1 LPFDPSF
8 YFEIYPGKISWR
20 EIRKKFKKRFKRP
33 MFDVKKIEYDS
44 TLSSKVENNQKQTQT
59 LKTSSVEDNFISNT
73 NY

>member
-8 YFEIYPGKISWR
+8 YFEIYTGKISWR
-20 EIRKKFKKRFKRP
+20 EIRKKFKTRFPRP
-33 MFDVKKIEYDS
+33 LFDVKKIEYDS